1 MKRDKINKITMKK
14 KSDIIDKELREL
26 LTDFIYLV
34 VAVIGFV
41 ATMIVFIF
49 AVCEV
54 EKLL

>member
-1 MKRDKINKITMKK
+1 MKNYKINKITMKK
-14 KSDIIDKELREL
+14 ESDIIDKELREL

-34 VAVIGFV
+34 VAVISFV
-41 ATMIVFIF
+41 ATMVILIF